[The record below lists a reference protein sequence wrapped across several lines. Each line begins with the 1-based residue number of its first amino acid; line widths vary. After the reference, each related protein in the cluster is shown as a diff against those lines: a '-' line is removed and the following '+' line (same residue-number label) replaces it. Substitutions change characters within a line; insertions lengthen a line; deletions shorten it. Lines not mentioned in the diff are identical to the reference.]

1 MAAHHDQRATTPLSL
16 PGESALAKPPPK
28 RLGKQMPYGY
38 GAYQMLHAFG
48 ALIAFYSYGLHN
60 DSFGLTAGVMDHWCR
75 RPDSMKNL
83 SVDEWKQ
90 LAIPVDEKGQHS
102 HCTMRDPPDGGHAA
116 RIVPCA
122 SWEFDLGQYGNNI
135 VSHWNLVCDRRWLID
150 VARLVYAAASMAPLP
165 AVGALAD
172 SIGRKAVL
180 YLTVPVV
187 LISGT
192 ASAVPNDLQF
202 FVTARAILSASTSAL
217 IPPMYA
223 LIYELL
229 PIEKYSDYII
239 LIATSA
245 LLLSP
250 ITLFSAQLVKAGW
263 ATLQLILMVPTCL
276 LLLLY
281 YTVDESPSWLLETGN
296 VKEAER
302 IALRAASINK
312 VSPEHCRDLMAAQAA
327 VIKARSREAG
337 NSSGICSPRFRACT
351 ITMCFMW
358 TAISY
363 AFDAFVVNDGVP
375 VGEITTALSLIV
387 SFIVP
392 VVLAPFIATFGFRN
406 TVSISALVFA
416 VTLTILATDLREQT
430 AMRDL
435 LVIIMRA
442 TGTACL
448 TFYLIIYVVA
458 YPVMTRCLSISVGLA
473 FSRLGDILAQMSPS
487 LLGGRR
493 TTLQLAIAA
502 AFMSLFVVGAELVPC
517 HIDVRQQYQL
527 VPSKSSGLGTS
538 EDRKRAMQETLVRM
552 PREPVKHRGT
562 PITKDRATSS
572 DLPIGT
578 TPEKTY

>member
-1 MAAHHDQRATTPLSL
+1 MAARHDRRATTPLSV
-16 PGESALAKPPPK
+16 PGESALAKPAPK
-28 RLGKQMPYGY
+28 RLGKQVPYGY

-48 ALIAFYSYGLHN
+48 AVIAFYSYALHN
-60 DSFGLTAGVMDHWCR
+60 DSFGLTAGVMDHWCG

-90 LAIPVDEKGQHS
+90 LAIPVDEKGEHS
-102 HCTMRDPPDGGHAA
+102 HCTMREPPDGGHAA

-150 VARLVYAAASMAPLP
+150 VARLVYAAACMAPLP

-180 YLTVPVV
+180 FLTVPVV

-202 FVTARAILSASTSAL
+202 FVAARAIVSASTSAL

-223 LIYELL
+223 LIYELS
-229 PIEKYSDYII
+229 PIEKYSDDII
-239 LIATSA
+239 LIAISA
-245 LLLSP
+245 LVLSP
-250 ITLFSAQLVKAGW
+250 ITLFTAQLVKAGW

-281 YTVDESPSWLLETGN
+281 YTVDESPTWLLENGN
-296 VKEAER
+296 VKEGER

-312 VSPEHCRDLMAAQAA
+312 VSPEHCRDRMAAQAA
-327 VIKARSREAG
+327 AIKARSREAG
-337 NSSGICSPRFRACT
+337 NSSGICSRRFRACT
-351 ITMCFMW
+351 ITMCYMW

-363 AFDAFVVNDGVP
+363 AYEAFVVNDGVP

-392 VVLAPFIATFGFRN
+392 VVLGPFIATFGFRN
-406 TVSISALVFA
+406 TVSTSALVFA

-442 TGTACL
+442 TGTACF

-458 YPVMTRCLSISVGLA
+458 YPVMTRCLGISVGLA
-473 FSRLGDILAQMSPS
+473 FSRLGDTLAQMSPA

-502 AFMSLFVVGAELVPC
+502 AFMSLFAVGAELVPC
-517 HIDVRQQYQL
+517 HIDVRRQYQL
-527 VPSKSSGLGTS
+527 APSKSSGLVTS

-552 PREPVKHRGT
+552 PREPVKRRGT

>member
-1 MAAHHDQRATTPLSL
+1 MDGRTPRPTGHDSAICARQISL
-16 PGESALAKPPPK
+16 GAVIAL
-28 RLGKQMPYGY
+28 YN
-38 GAYQMLHAFG
+38 
-48 ALIAFYSYGLHN
+48 YGLN
-60 DSFGLTAGVMDHWCR
+60 YESFRLAAGVMDHWR
-75 RPDSMKNL
+75 GRPDSMKNL

-90 LAIPVDEKGQHS
+90 LAIPVDEKGEHS
-102 HCTMRDPPDGGHAA
+102 HCTMRDPPHGGHAA

-150 VARLVYAAASMAPLP
+150 VARLVYAAACMAPLP

-172 SIGRKAVL
+172 SIGRKA
-180 YLTVPVV
+180 
-187 LISGT
+187 
-192 ASAVPNDLQF
+192 F
-202 FVTARAILSASTSAL
+202 FVGVGAVVSASTGAL
-217 IPPMYA
+217 VVPVYG
-223 LIYELL
+223 LIYEVS

-245 LLLSP
+245 LMLSP
-250 ITLFSAQLVKAGW
+250 ITLFTAQLLKAGW

-327 VIKARSREAG
+327 AIKARSREAG

-351 ITMCFMW
+351 VTMCYMW
-358 TAISY
+358 TAIGY
-363 AFDAFVVNDGVP
+363 AFDAFVITDSVP
-375 VGEITTALSLIV
+375 VGEITTTLSFIV
-387 SFIVP
+387 SFIVL
-392 VVLAPFIATFGFRN
+392 VVSAPLIATFGFRN
-406 TVSISALVFA
+406 TVSTSALVSA
-416 VTLTILATDLREQT
+416 VTLTILATDLREPT
-430 AMRDL
+430 AMPDL
-435 LVIIMRA
+435 L
-442 TGTACL
+442 
-448 TFYLIIYVVA
+448 
-458 YPVMTRCLSISVGLA
+458 
-473 FSRLGDILAQMSPS
+473 
-487 LLGGRR
+487 GRR

-502 AFMSLFVVGAELVPC
+502 AFKSLFVVGAELVPC

-527 VPSKSSGLGTS
+527 APSKSSGLGTS

-552 PREPVKHRGT
+552 PREPVKRRGS

-572 DLPIGT
+572 DLPIRT